1 MRGDTLARLVE
12 IMDRLLAPDGCPW
25 DREQTLASL
34 RPFLI
39 EETYEVLEA
48 LDRGDPALHREELG
62 DLLMQI
68 VFQAALRQREGAFD
82 IDGVVSEIC
91 EKLVRRHPHVFAAG
105 DGARVEGVDSADKVL
120 QQWEQIKA
128 AEKTVPRRTL
138 EGVTPGLPALAYAQK
153 LSHKASKA
161 GFDWPTWQGSAEK
174 IEEELAEVREI
185 AASDDGAAKHHE
197 VGDLLF
203 AVVNLARKLGVDA
216 ETALRDASAR
226 FTTRFARIEDQL
238 AAQGRVP
245 KDAALDELDA
255 LWDQAKRDLAAL
267 SKK

>member
-1 MRGDTLARLVE
+1 
-12 IMDRLLAPDGCPW
+12 
-25 DREQTLASL
+25 
-34 RPFLI
+34 
-39 EETYEVLEA
+39 
-48 LDRGDPALHREELG
+48 
-62 DLLMQI
+62 MQV
-68 VFQAALRQREGAFD
+68 VFHAALRQREGAFD
-82 IDGVVSEIC
+82 IDGVIAEIC
-91 EKLVRRHPHVFAAG
+91 EKLMRRHPHVFAAG
-105 DGARVEGVDSADKVL
+105 DGTRVEGVDSADKVL

-128 AEKTVPRRTL
+128 AEKAVPRRTL

-185 AASDDGAAKHHE
+185 AAGDDGDAKHHE
-197 VGDLLF
+197 IGDLLF